1 LIPFK
6 VQLQTLAVQ
15 HLFTITPTPD
25 VFFFGGKLSAQKVRR
40 PDSYIDDLGIA
51 ESVPGQ
57 AEEVAVAGRKVAG
70 FVSTGWEKSQVAA
83 SPCFSC
89 ETHLLCRLNHQVFCF
104 NDLNAFKRPFTD

>member
-1 LIPFK
+1 L
-6 VQLQTLAVQ
+6 
-15 HLFTITPTPD
+15 
-25 VFFFGGKLSAQKVRR
+25 FFGGKLSAQKVRR